1 MEYTTCKDSVMELI
15 SDGSKVFGRDYKISE
30 EMLSKIDEICDGV
43 DELVSEIECE
53 SVHADIEEKT
63 KTLRIVIVCDE
74 LELHGGRTN
83 GFFKLITKLNSFSFS
98 KQGPLWKQSATVSKT
113 VWITI
118 LKTCKEQRS
127 LSVWKMRLIV
137 SVMRSKRL
145 MMRKDISSLR

>member
-63 KTLRIVIVCDE
+63 RALRIVIVCDE
-74 LELHGGRTN
+74 LELHGEEPTG
-83 GFFKLITKLNSFSFS
+83 
-98 KQGPLWKQSATVSKT
+98 
-113 VWITI
+113 
-118 LKTCKEQRS
+118 
-127 LSVWKMRLIV
+127 
-137 SVMRSKRL
+137 
-145 MMRKDISSLR
+145 SSS

>member
-53 SVHADIEEKT
+53 SVYADIET

-98 KQGPLWKQSATVSKT
+98 KQGREFIKIELNISN
-113 VWITI
+113 VW
-118 LKTCKEQRS
+118 ERMS
-127 LSVWKMRLIV
+127 E
-137 SVMRSKRL
+137 
-145 MMRKDISSLR
+145 

>member
-63 KTLRIVIVCDE
+63 LRIVIVCDE

-98 KQGPLWKQSATVSKT
+98 KQGREFIKIELNISN
-113 VWITI
+113 VW
-118 LKTCKEQRS
+118 ERMS
-127 LSVWKMRLIV
+127 E
-137 SVMRSKRL
+137 
-145 MMRKDISSLR
+145 

>member
-63 KTLRIVIVCDE
+63 KTLRNVILSDK

-98 KQGPLWKQSATVSKT
+98 KQGREFIKIELNISN
-113 VWITI
+113 VW
-118 LKTCKEQRS
+118 ERMS
-127 LSVWKMRLIV
+127 E
-137 SVMRSKRL
+137 
-145 MMRKDISSLR
+145 

>member
-1 MEYTTCKDSVMELI
+1 MEYTTCKDSVVELI

-74 LELHGGRTN
+74 LARRKNQRVLQANYETEL
-83 GFFKLITKLNSFSFS
+83 F
-98 KQGPLWKQSATVSKT
+98 
-113 VWITI
+113 
-118 LKTCKEQRS
+118 
-127 LSVWKMRLIV
+127 
-137 SVMRSKRL
+137 
-145 MMRKDISSLR
+145 

>member
-30 EMLSKIDEICDGV
+30 EMLSKM
-43 DELVSEIECE
+43 DELVSESECE

-98 KQGPLWKQSATVSKT
+98 KQGREFIKIELNISN
-113 VWITI
+113 VW
-118 LKTCKEQRS
+118 ERMS
-127 LSVWKMRLIV
+127 E
-137 SVMRSKRL
+137 
-145 MMRKDISSLR
+145 

>member
-30 EMLSKIDEICDGV
+30 EMLSKID
-43 DELVSEIECE
+43 EIECE

-98 KQGPLWKQSATVSKT
+98 KQGREFIKIELNISN
-113 VWITI
+113 VW
-118 LKTCKEQRS
+118 ERMS
-127 LSVWKMRLIV
+127 E
-137 SVMRSKRL
+137 
-145 MMRKDISSLR
+145 

>member
-63 KTLRIVIVCDE
+63 KTDYTL
-74 LELHGGRTN
+74 LY
-83 GFFKLITKLNSFSFS
+83 IT
-98 KQGPLWKQSATVSKT
+98 
-113 VWITI
+113 
-118 LKTCKEQRS
+118 
-127 LSVWKMRLIV
+127 
-137 SVMRSKRL
+137 
-145 MMRKDISSLR
+145 

>member
-53 SVHADIEEKT
+53 SVHADIEEIT
-63 KTLRIVIVCDE
+63 KTIRIVIGCDE
-74 LELHGGRTN
+74 LELHGGRPN

-98 KQGPLWKQSATVSKT
+98 KQGREFIKIELNISN
-113 VWITI
+113 VW
-118 LKTCKEQRS
+118 ERMS
-127 LSVWKMRLIV
+127 E
-137 SVMRSKRL
+137 
-145 MMRKDISSLR
+145 

>member
-53 SVHADIEEKT
+53 SV
-63 KTLRIVIVCDE
+63 RIVIVCDE

-98 KQGPLWKQSATVSKT
+98 KHGREFIKIELNISN
-113 VWITI
+113 VW
-118 LKTCKEQRS
+118 ERMS
-127 LSVWKMRLIV
+127 E
-137 SVMRSKRL
+137 
-145 MMRKDISSLR
+145 

>member
-30 EMLSKIDEICDGV
+30 KMLSKIDEICDGV

-63 KTLRIVIVCDE
+63 KTFRIVIVCDE

-98 KQGPLWKQSATVSKT
+98 KQGREFIKIELNISN
-113 VWITI
+113 VW
-118 LKTCKEQRS
+118 ERMS
-127 LSVWKMRLIV
+127 E
-137 SVMRSKRL
+137 
-145 MMRKDISSLR
+145 

>member
-43 DELVSEIECE
+43 E

-98 KQGPLWKQSATVSKT
+98 KQGREFIKIELNISN
-113 VWITI
+113 VW
-118 LKTCKEQRS
+118 ERMS
-127 LSVWKMRLIV
+127 E
-137 SVMRSKRL
+137 
-145 MMRKDISSLR
+145 